1 MKITGGTGCDSV
13 IEATGAADPLNLAG
27 ELTRTRGRLVIA
39 GYHQDGLRCV
49 NMQLWNWRG
58 LDVIN
63 AHEREDAACLTGMR
77 AAVATSACGNL
88 NLSPLYTHT
97 FPLQELPTAMQ
108 LLAERPQGF
117 LKSLIIME
125 QNSFY

>member
-1 MKITGGTGCDSV
+1 
-13 IEATGAADPLNLAG
+13 
-27 ELTRTRGRLVIA
+27 
-39 GYHQDGLRCV
+39 
-49 NMQLWNWRG
+49 MQLWNWRG
-58 LDVIN
+58 IDVIN
-63 AHEREDAACLTGMR
+63 AHEREEAACLTGMR
-77 AAVATSACGNL
+77 SAVATSASGNL

-108 LLAERPQGF
+108 LLAERPEGF